1 MDVAKYIGLFLHKYQ
16 YCYLPN
22 LGNFLVTRKPALQKG
37 DQMEGPQYQV
47 TFTFANGSIDDA
59 LANFIATNERISI
72 ANAANAIKDFCTDT
86 RESLAEGK
94 EVVIPGFGKFVR
106 NEGKNNFISDQN
118 IEVHTR
124 TIPYFKTQAPVATV
138 SGESISQ
145 MYEKMKLKEPTIDE
159 EIVIKPPTVN
169 WSKIII
175 LGLIILAILGAGIG
189 IYWYMSK
196 NNSTYDKPATESAP
210 AASQPATTDTAA
222 SAVAAPPAAAAS
234 APANGYTY
242 AILQFV
248 DKAAAD
254 KKLEKLKSFGQES
267 YGKDLALKD
276 NGSGVYYITM
286 NVGGSSDT
294 TVVKDSLRK
303 FFNPNGNVFIV
314 K

>member
-47 TFTFANGSIDDA
+47 SFTFANGSIDDA

-72 ANAANAIKDFCTDT
+72 ANAANAIKDFCTQT
-86 RESLAEGK
+86 REALTEGK
-94 EVVIPGFGKFVR
+94 EVTIPGFGKFVR
-106 NEGKNNFISDQN
+106 TEGKNTFISDQN
-118 IEVHTR
+118 IEVQTR
-124 TIPYFKTQAPVATV
+124 TIPYFKTHAPAATTT
-138 SGESISQ
+138 GETISQ
-145 MYEKMKLKEPTIDE
+145 MYEKMQLKEPTIDE
-159 EIVIKPPTVN
+159 EIVIKPPMVN

-175 LGLIILAILGAGIG
+175 LAMIVLAILGAGIG

-196 NNSTYDKPATESAP
+196 DNNDAAP
-210 AASQPATTDTAA
+210 KVENAAPEAAAVRNDTAA
-222 SAVAAPPAAAAS
+222 TATAPPPAQAAATPS
-234 APANGYTY
+234 NGYNY
-242 AILQFV
+242 AILQFT

-254 KKLEKLKSFGQES
+254 KKLDKLKAFGQDS
-267 YGKDLALKD
+267 YGKDLSLKE
-276 NGSGVYYITM
+276 NGAGVYYITM
-286 NVGGSSDT
+286 SVAGNSDT
-294 TVVKDSLRK
+294 AVVKDSLRK